1 MVYSF
6 IQYNKQM
13 IIIIIM
19 YYNCLYVEFHHEM
32 LILNNRLQ
40 MYYLRE
46 DFKLTYRE
54 IKLAKYETACE
65 R

>member
-1 MVYSF
+1 M
-6 IQYNKQM
+6 Q
-13 IIIIIM
+13 
-19 YYNCLYVEFHHEM
+19 HEM

-54 IKLAKYETACE
+54 IKLA
-65 R
+65 